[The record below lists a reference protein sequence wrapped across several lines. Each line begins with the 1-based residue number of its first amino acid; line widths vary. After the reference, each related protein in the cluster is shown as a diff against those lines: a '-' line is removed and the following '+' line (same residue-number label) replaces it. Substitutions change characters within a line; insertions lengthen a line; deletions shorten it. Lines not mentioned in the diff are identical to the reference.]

1 MYVFTAT
8 SNVKASIF
16 NREYAKGMIDSK
28 NLTITVEYNAE
39 KPIDLNT
46 LKKALNRATQFIDNR
61 IIIQNDDPYL
71 IHLLEPKTGSTVH
84 NMLNNIRSMED
95 SYRLLGDTLPPDTI
109 NAYKLTIFNLNTYT
123 ATMEGIA
130 KFIRHRMEVDF
141 DLASLVTVSD
151 GTFSVRF

>member
-8 SNVKASIF
+8 SNVKVSIF

-39 KPIDLNT
+39 EPIDLNT
-46 LKKALNRATQFIDNR
+46 LKKVLNRATQFIDER

-84 NMLNNIRSMED
+84 NMLNDIRSMED

-109 NAYKLTIFNLNTYT
+109 NAYKLTIFNLNAYT

-151 GTFSVRF
+151 GTFSVQF

>member
-123 ATMEGIA
+123 ATMEGMS